1 MESIFT
7 KVTDPFTVE
16 GRQGGRKSRF
26 HASIECREDG
36 TFAIR
41 LDDSR
46 DAAFWAQITLDP
58 NQFAVGDKA
67 MAFDFRYA
75 PELTVR

>member
-7 KVTDPFTVE
+7 KVTDPVTVE
-16 GRQGGRKSRF
+16 GRQGGRVSRF
-26 HASIECREDG
+26 HASIERQEDG
-36 TFAIR
+36 TFSIR

-46 DAAFWAQITLDP
+46 DAAFWAQVTLDP